1 MRLRDFGNA
10 GRWLL
15 ACMFLIASVALSGY
29 AQFVCDQ
36 GTSTACRVP
45 EMDPGT
51 LLAVGLAAGGYL
63 LTISKLRRG

>member
-1 MRLRDFGNA
+1 MRDFGNA
-10 GRWLL
+10 GQWLL

-29 AQFVCDQ
+29 AEVPITDCYPGQ
-36 GTSTACRVP
+36 CRSVP